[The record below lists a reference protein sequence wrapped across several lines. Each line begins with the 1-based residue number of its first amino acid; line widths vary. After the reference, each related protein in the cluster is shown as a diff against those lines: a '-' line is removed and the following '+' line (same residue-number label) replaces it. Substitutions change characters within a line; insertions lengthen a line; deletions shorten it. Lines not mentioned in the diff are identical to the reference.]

1 MLSLTKQQKNE
12 ILKDSVNSNLQF
24 HFSST
29 MLQGLKFTI
38 HFPLQNYV
46 KCFILTPKYGF
57 SQWWQL

>member
-46 KCFILTPKYGF
+46 KCFFLTPKYGF
-57 SQWWQL
+57 SQR